1 MGTSPQDDCPV
12 VELRQYTL
20 HPGQG
25 DRLVE
30 LFDREFVETQEACGL
45 AVMGQ
50 FRDLDNADRFVW
62 LRGFA
67 GMAERQAG
75 LAAFYGGPVWRAHGD
90 AANATMAEWHDVLLL
105 RPAWPGSGIP
115 VRGRAR
121 PTTGDAPGRVDARV
135 FHLKQPATD
144 ALFRLCRER
153 LAPVYE
159 NGGAQVLGWYA
170 TEDAPNNFPRLPVRE
185 GEHVLAVFALFADPA
200 AAAAFDQKE
209 SWRADAEPLLE
220 PWLARP
226 TQHLRLAPTGRSAI
240 HAGATA
246 GESP

>member
-1 MGTSPQDDCPV
+1 METSRQDDCPV

-20 HPGQG
+20 RPGQR
-25 DRLVE
+25 DCLIE
-30 LFDREFVETQEACGL
+30 LFDREFVETQEAHGL

-50 FRDLDNADRFVW
+50 FRDLDDDDRFVW

-75 LAAFYGGPVWRAHGD
+75 LAAFYGGPVWRTHGD
-90 AANATMAEWHDVLLL
+90 AANATMDEWHDVLML
-105 RPAWPGSGIP
+105 RPAWPGSGIAL
-115 VRGRAR
+115 RGRAR
-121 PTTGDAPGRVDARV
+121 PGSGNAPGRVDARV
-135 FHLKQPATD
+135 FHLKQPAGD
-144 ALFRLCRER
+144 ALFQLCRQR

-159 NGGAQVLGWYA
+159 AAGAQVLGWYA
-170 TEDAPNNFPRLPVRE
+170 TEDAPNNFPRLPLRE
-185 GEHVLAVFALFADPA
+185 GEHVLAVFALFADA
-200 AAAAFDQKE
+200 AAADAFDQGGC
-209 SWRADAEPLLE
+209 WQAGAEPLLE

-246 GESP
+246 GEAP